1 MFKVILWDVDGTLLN
16 FDKAE
21 KYALRQCFIKFNLE
35 ECTDAMIS
43 RYAEINKRYWKR
55 LEAGKITKEQVLLDR
70 FSEFFQKEDI
80 CCDHVKEFN
89 AEYQVSL
96 GDKIFFNDNSK
107 DLLERLNGRVKQYA
121 VTNGTYIAQKRKLE
135 NSGLDV
141 LFDDVFISDQ
151 IGFEK
156 PDIRF
161 FEYVWKKTGIYDKKE
176 VLIVGDSL
184 TSDMQGGN
192 NAGIHCCWYNPE
204 NLENNTTVKIDFL
217 IHDLNE
223 VELLL

>member
-21 KYALRQCFIKFNLE
+21 KYALRQCFAKFDLK

-55 LEAGKITKEQVLLDR
+55 LEAGEITKEQVLLER
-70 FSEFFQKEDI
+70 FSEFFQKEHI
-80 CCDHVKEFN
+80 RCDKIKEFN
-89 AEYQVSL
+89 DEYQVRL
-96 GDKIFFNDNSK
+96 GDKVFFNDDSK
-107 DLLERLNGRVKQYA
+107 SLLERLKGKAKQYA
-121 VTNGTYIAQKRKLE
+121 VTNGTYVAQKRKLE

-141 LFDDVFISDQ
+141 LFDGIFISDQ
-151 IGFEK
+151 IGYEK

-161 FEYVWKKTGIYDKKE
+161 FDHIWKQTGVCEKDD

-192 NAGIHCCWYNPE
+192 NAGIRCCWYNPE
-204 NLENNTTVKIDFL
+204 DKENNTNVKIDYL

-223 VELLL
+223 VEFL

>member
-55 LEAGKITKEQVLLDR
+55 LEAGEITKEQVLLDR
-70 FSEFFQKEDI
+70 FSEFFQK
-80 CCDHVKEFN
+80 
-89 AEYQVSL
+89 

-141 LFDDVFISDQ
+141 LFDNVFISDQ

-161 FEYVWKKTGIYDKKE
+161 FEYVWKKTGIYDKKDI
-176 VLIVGDSL
+176 LIVGDSL

>member
-1 MFKVILWDVDGTLLN
+1 MIG
-16 FDKAE
+16 KASPRQP
-21 KYALRQCFIKFNLE
+21 YAGQCFIKFNLV

-55 LEAGKITKEQVLLDR
+55 LEAGEITKEQVLLDR

-89 AEYQVSL
+89 AEYQVRL

-107 DLLERLNGRVKQYA
+107 DLLERLNGRVKQYG

-161 FEYVWKKTGIYDKKE
+161 FEYVWKKTGIYDKKDI
-176 VLIVGDSL
+176 LIVADSL

-223 VELLL
+223 VEFLL

>member
-1 MFKVILWDVDGTLLN
+1 MIG
-16 FDKAE
+16 KASPRQP
-21 KYALRQCFIKFNLE
+21 YAGQCFIKFNLV

-55 LEAGKITKEQVLLDR
+55 LEAGEITKEQVLLDR

-89 AEYQVSL
+89 AEYQVRL

-161 FEYVWKKTGIYDKKE
+161 FEYVWKKTGIYDEKDI
-176 VLIVGDSL
+176 LIVGDSL

-223 VELLL
+223 VEFLL

>member
-21 KYALRQCFIKFNLE
+21 KYALRQCFAKFNLK

-55 LEAGKITKEQVLLDR
+55 LEAGEITKEQVLLER
-70 FSEFFQKEDI
+70 FSEFFQKEHI
-80 CCDHVKEFN
+80 RCDKIKEFKD
-89 AEYQVSL
+89 EYQVRL
-96 GDKIFFNDNSK
+96 GDKIFFNDDSK
-107 DLLERLNGRVKQYA
+107 SLLERLKGKAKQYA
-121 VTNGTYIAQKRKLE
+121 VTNGTYVAQKRKLE

-141 LFDDVFISDQ
+141 LFDGIFISDQ
-151 IGFEK
+151 IGYEK

-161 FEYVWKKTGIYDKKE
+161 FDHIWKQTGVYEKDD

-192 NAGIHCCWYNPE
+192 NAGIRCCWYNPE
-204 NLENNTTVKIDFL
+204 DKENNTNVKIDYL

-223 VELLL
+223 VEFL

>member
-1 MFKVILWDVDGTLLN
+1 MFKVILWDIDGTLLN

-21 KYALRQCFIKFNLE
+21 KYALRQCFVKFHLK
-35 ECTDAMIS
+35 ECTDDMIS

-55 LEAGKITKEQVLLDR
+55 LETGEITKEQVLLDR
-70 FSEFFQKEDI
+70 FSEFFQQEHI
-80 CCDHVKEFN
+80 CCHNIKEFN
-89 AEYQVSL
+89 DEYQMRL
-96 GDKIFFNDNSK
+96 GDKIFFNDDSK
-107 DLLERLNGRVKQYA
+107 SLLERLKGKAKQYA
-121 VTNGTYIAQKRKLE
+121 VTNGTYVAQKRKLE
-135 NSGLDV
+135 NSGLNV
-141 LFDDVFISDQ
+141 LFDGIFISDQ

-161 FEYVWKKTGIYDKKE
+161 FDHIWKQTGIYEKKD

-192 NAGIHCCWYNPE
+192 NAGIRCCWYNPGDK
-204 NLENNTTVKIDFL
+204 ENNTNIKINYL

-223 VELLL
+223 VEFL

>member
-1 MFKVILWDVDGTLLN
+1 MIG
-16 FDKAE
+16 KASPRQP
-21 KYALRQCFIKFNLE
+21 YAGQCFIKFNLV

-55 LEAGKITKEQVLLDR
+55 LEAGEITKEQVLLDR

-89 AEYQVSL
+89 AEYQVRL

-107 DLLERLNGRVKQYA
+107 DFLERLNGRVKQYA

-204 NLENNTTVKIDFL
+204 NLENNTNIKIDYL

-223 VELLL
+223 VEFL

>member
-21 KYALRQCFIKFNLE
+21 KYALRQCFAKFDLK

-55 LEAGKITKEQVLLDR
+55 LEAGEITKEQVLLER
-70 FSEFFQKEDI
+70 FSEFFQKEHI
-80 CCDHVKEFN
+80 RCDKIKEFN
-89 AEYQVSL
+89 DEYQVRL
-96 GDKIFFNDNSK
+96 GDKIFFNDDSK
-107 DLLERLNGRVKQYA
+107 SLLERLKGKAKQYA
-121 VTNGTYIAQKRKLE
+121 VTNGTYVAQKRKLE

-141 LFDDVFISDQ
+141 LFDGIFISDQ
-151 IGFEK
+151 IGYEK

-161 FEYVWKKTGIYDKKE
+161 FDHIWKQTGVYEKDD

-192 NAGIHCCWYNPE
+192 NAGIRCCWYNPE
-204 NLENNTTVKIDFL
+204 DKENNTNVKFDYL

-223 VELLL
+223 VEFL